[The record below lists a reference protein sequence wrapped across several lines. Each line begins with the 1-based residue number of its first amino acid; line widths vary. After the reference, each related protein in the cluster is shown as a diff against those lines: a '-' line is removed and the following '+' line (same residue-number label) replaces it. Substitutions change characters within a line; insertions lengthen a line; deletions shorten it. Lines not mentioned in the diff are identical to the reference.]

1 MHLRS
6 ILLRVGLPRIALAIG
21 GVRLCAN
28 GALLF
33 DGRIDGDSQIK
44 LGGLRIELEDIES
57 RLARTSNGAL
67 VKAIVSVRGDL
78 EFLVARVVFAKG
90 FVGDQEG
97 FLTKLRSQ
105 LPLSQYIYPAIII
118 PIERMPLI
126 PHLKIDSRAVKAL
139 PLPDSTASGDD
150 SERELSD
157 TESQLLDLWETI
169 ISAEAA
175 RAFAIDAITDF
186 FHVGG
191 SSMLLP
197 KLQAKFRISLGVVLP
212 FLHFSKRAL

>member
-57 RLARTSNGAL
+57 SLARTSSGAL

-90 FVGDQEG
+90 FIGDQEG
-97 FLTKLRSQ
+97 FLTKLRPQ
-105 LPLSQYIYPAIII
+105 LPLPQYMYPAIII
-118 PIERMPLI
+118 PIERMPLT
-126 PHLKIDSRAVKAL
+126 PHLKIDRRAVKAL
-139 PLPDSTASGDD
+139 PLPDSTASEDG

-157 TESQLLDLWETI
+157 TES
-169 ISAEAA
+169 
-175 RAFAIDAITDF
+175 
-186 FHVGG
+186 
-191 SSMLLP
+191 
-197 KLQAKFRISLGVVLP
+197 
-212 FLHFSKRAL
+212 